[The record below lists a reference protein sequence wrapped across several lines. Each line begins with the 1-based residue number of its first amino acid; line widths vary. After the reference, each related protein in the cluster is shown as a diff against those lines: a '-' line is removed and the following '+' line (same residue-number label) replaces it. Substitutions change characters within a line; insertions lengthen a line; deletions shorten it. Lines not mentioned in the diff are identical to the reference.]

1 MELSKVAVNIVR
13 DGEKEVE
20 HNMSTLF
27 LQLTQV
33 LISPGLYLKKSRT
46 VIKVELA
53 WNNLR
58 NNPEGLWKPER
69 FAVDIVKMTVQIS
82 FNTESRLCLRP
93 GNEKT

>member
-1 MELSKVAVNIVR
+1 MKGPGDQQSRTLKLGHTVLPFSLPMLFSNGFSMELSKVAVNIER

-46 VIKVELA
+46 LIKVELA

-58 NNPEGLWKPER
+58 NNPEGL
-69 FAVDIVKMTVQIS
+69 
-82 FNTESRLCLRP
+82 
-93 GNEKT
+93 